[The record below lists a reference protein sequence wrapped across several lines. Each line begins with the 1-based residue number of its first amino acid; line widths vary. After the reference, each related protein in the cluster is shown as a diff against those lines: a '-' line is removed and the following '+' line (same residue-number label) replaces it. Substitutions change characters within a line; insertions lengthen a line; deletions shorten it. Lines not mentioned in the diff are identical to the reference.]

1 MSTDTRLVVVDDSN
15 TVRAVLRRLFA
26 KTGNIRIVAE
36 ATNGEE
42 AVAAVHR
49 EQPDVVLMDVEMPV
63 MDGFA
68 ATKRIMSECP
78 TPVVILTSRAN
89 RDQLHT
95 AFEATRH
102 GAVELF
108 AKPENPRGWDQL
120 VQALPKAIRTAA
132 LLTSRIAQRDVRR
145 TAATPVTVPK
155 DRTLRYVAVGAS
167 TGGPNALHE
176 LLAALAPRP
185 RATILVVQHITAGF
199 EIGLAEW
206 LRKETSLDVRVA
218 QDGEEP
224 VAGSVRIAP
233 QGSHLL
239 LGADRH
245 LVLGNSPARAG
256 HRPSADELLF
266 SCAANFPAETAGV
279 LLTGMGRDGAE
290 GLEEL
295 RARGGFTVV
304 QDEASS
310 VVFGMPRVAL
320 ERGATDLALPPA
332 QIGATLLQFW
342 REDR

>member
-1 MSTDTRLVVVDDSN
+1 VIVDDSN

-26 KTGNIRIVAE
+26 KTGDIRIVAE

-42 AVAAVHR
+42 AVEAVLR
-49 EQPDVVLMDVEMPV
+49 ERPDVVLMDVEMPV
-63 MDGFA
+63 MDGFT
-68 ATKRIMSECP
+68 ATERIMAERP

-89 RDQLHT
+89 RDQLNT

-108 AKPENPRGWDQL
+108 AKPENPGGWDQL
-120 VQALPKAIRTAA
+120 VQALPRAIRTAA
-132 LLTSRIAQRDVRR
+132 LLSTRMAQREVRR
-145 TAATPVTVPK
+145 AAPAPAPVVTGNPV
-155 DRTLRYVAVGAS
+155 RFVAIGAS

-176 LLAALAPRP
+176 LLAALGPRP
-185 RATILVVQHITAGF
+185 AATILVVQHITAGF
-199 EIGLAEW
+199 ETGLAEW
-206 LRKETSLDVRVA
+206 LCKETALDVRVA
-218 QDGEEP
+218 RDGEETVP
-224 VAGSVRIAP
+224 GTVRIAP

-239 LGADRH
+239 LGNDRR
-245 LVLGNSPARAG
+245 LALGDGPARAG
-256 HRPSADELLF
+256 HRPSADELLL
-266 SCAANFPAETAGV
+266 SCAAHFPTETAGV

-290 GLEEL
+290 GLVEL

-310 VVFGMPRVAL
+310 VVYGMPRVAL

-342 REDR
+342 QEDR